1 MRAIVHSNFSRGGRK
16 LTFEFEAMDGSSH
29 KERSSVT
36 QEALHNLEA
45 IQYKVISVI
54 YQFYCKK
61 IMFCVLLFK
70 VECIEL
76 FCVKRT
82 RNQ

>member
-45 IQYKVISVI
+45 IQYKVISI
-54 YQFYCKK
+54 IWQEKN
-61 IMFCVLLFK
+61 
-70 VECIEL
+70 CIFL
-76 FCVKRT
+76 FC
-82 RNQ
+82 